1 MKVLV
6 VHNFYQSKMIGGED
20 LVVQRE
26 IKGLQAALGEEAVF
40 QYHVRNDDIHPI
52 KLMRSI
58 WGDESHAAQ
67 ITKLVKQHAIDIVHV
82 HNFFP
87 LLTPLVFESAKKAG
101 AKVVH
106 TLHNY
111 RNWCLSGL
119 FYRED
124 KPWCLECVHQKFMW
138 PGVRHGCYRQSKM
151 QSAVAALAFRWYQ
164 QKHYFDAIDVFFALT
179 EFQKNLLMQLGM
191 PANQIVIKPNGIERP
206 RLQANA
212 PREGFLYVGRL
223 EKAKGIDDLLAIWK
237 DLDLPLCVIGG
248 PQHFD
253 ATYQHPKVTF
263 LGQLPHDKT
272 VEWMRKVKYL
282 IHPAQAVETF
292 GLTMIEAMAQ
302 GTPVIGLNRGTR
314 LEFIKPGQTGFRGEP
329 NELKQLIIDAE
340 HFSDYAALSER
351 AARYAERFYIDH
363 IIQEQI
369 SWYQNLKSA

>member
-20 LVVQRE
+20 LVVHRE
-26 IKGLQAALGEEAVF
+26 IKGLQAALGEESVF

-58 WGDESHAAQ
+58 WGDESHATRIAQ
-67 ITKLVKQHAIDIVHV
+67 LVKQHAINIVHV

-87 LLTPLVFESAKKAG
+87 LLTPLIFESAKKAG
-101 AKVVH
+101 AKVIH

-119 FYRED
+119 LYRED
-124 KPWCLECVHQKFMW
+124 KPWCLDCVNRKFMW

-151 QSAVAALAFRWYQ
+151 QSAVAALAFGWYR
-164 QKHYFDAIDVFFALT
+164 QKHYFDAIDFYFALT
-179 EFQKNLLMQLGM
+179 EFQKNLLIQLGL
-191 PANQIVIKPNGIERP
+191 PAGRIVVKPNGIEYP
-206 RLQANA
+206 RSKVK
-212 PREGFLYVGRL
+212 RERAGFLYVGRL

-237 DLDLPLCVIGG
+237 DLDYPLWVIGG
-248 PQHFD
+248 PQGTY
-253 ATYQHPKVTF
+253 ASYQHPKVTF
-263 LGQLPHDKT
+263 LGQLSHNETID
-272 VEWMRKVKYL
+272 WMGKVKYL

-314 LEFIKPGQTGFRGEP
+314 LEFIIPGQTGFRGEP

-340 HFSDYAALSER
+340 HYSDYTALSER
-351 AARYAERFYIDH
+351 AARYAERFYIER

-369 SWYQNLKSA
+369 SWYHNLKLA